1 MMKSKMKL
9 LCLVFTMMLCMSM
22 TSLTAF
28 ASSTED
34 NTEEDTATTSAE
46 TYSLTPEGNLTL
58 VDDVE
63 TNSTEDKQFI
73 TMQSKNGN
81 YFYLVI
87 DRSGDTDN
95 VYFLNLVDEAD
106 LLALIEDEPQVEST
120 PTVATSNTT
129 GTTDLTETESTTTNS
144 TTGET
149 TDAEASSS
157 MVLAVVGLV
166 ALLGGGIFYY
176 FKFMKPKKNTSKAT
190 TDFDDF
196 EFEDEDE
203 DTDEE
208 EYGFDFEDNTIEEM
222 ENEYE

>member
-1 MMKSKMKL
+1 MKKSKMKL
-9 LCLVFTMMLCMSM
+9 LGLVFTMVLCMSM

-28 ASSTED
+28 ASSTDE
-34 NTEEDTATTSAE
+34 TTAEEITSSE

-73 TMQSKNGN
+73 TVQSKNGN

-95 VYFLNLVDEAD
+95 VYFLNLVDESD

-120 PTVATSNTT
+120 PTVDTSDTT
-129 GTTDLTETESTTTNS
+129 GTTDLTETESTTTNT

-149 TDAEASSS
+149 TEAEASSS
-157 MVLAVVGLV
+157 MMLAVVGLV
-166 ALLGGGIFYY
+166 ALLGGGLFYY
-176 FKFMKPKKNTSKAT
+176 LKFMKPKKNTAKPTA
-190 TDFDDF
+190 DFDDF
-196 EFEDEDE
+196 EFEDD

-208 EYGFDFEDNTIEEM
+208 EYGFDFDDATDEEL
-222 ENEYE
+222 EEEL

>member
-1 MMKSKMKL
+1 MKL
-9 LCLVFTMMLCMSM
+9 LGLVFTMVLCMSM

-28 ASSTED
+28 ASSTEETGE
-34 NTEEDTATTSAE
+34 TEETPTSTEA
-46 TYSLTPEGNLTL
+46 YSLTPEGNLTL

-63 TNSTEDKQFI
+63 TDGTEDKQFI

-95 VYFLNLVDEAD
+95 VYFLNLVDESD

-120 PTVATSNTT
+120 PTVDTSDTT
-129 GTTDLTETESTTTNS
+129 GTNDLTETESTTTNT

-149 TDAEASSS
+149 TEAEASSS
-157 MVLAVVGLV
+157 LMLAVVGLV
-166 ALLGGGIFYY
+166 ALLGGGLFYY
-176 FKFMKPKKNTSKAT
+176 LKFMKPKKNTAKPT

-196 EFEDEDE
+196 EFEEDD
-203 DTDEE
+203 DTDDE
-208 EYGFDFEDNTIEEM
+208 EYGFDFDDATDEEL
-222 ENEYE
+222 EEEL